1 MRWSRF
7 SLVVIAFC
15 GLSTT
20 VVAQLA
26 PFDMSPERPAGEGE
40 LPQMPRPRPVFP
52 PEPVPQVPP
61 QAEEQVPAAANP
73 PASAPVQPPAQLEF
87 PREPGSPRTVAAQ
100 SSAPNAA
107 LHRYIIPSE
116 SLALTG
122 EYSRSAWSIYLTAEQ
137 AGAAQSINVGYQNAI
152 VVAPEASTLT
162 LFINNRRVGEERISA
177 PDATKSVRWPI
188 PAGLLRPG
196 SNDVELVASQRHR
209 TDCDVRSTY
218 DLWTQIDSGETYMR
232 FGPQLVPAKSA
243 VEAVNALGADPEGL
257 TQFQMV
263 VPSVGAIEELA
274 PLLKLT
280 QGLAVMNGM
289 PNPRFSFREDLPD
302 PIGTPGSLTVAI
314 GTAAKLANLL
324 PSLPPGAEA
333 GPVSAVTP
341 SGDGKDA

>member
-1 MRWSRF
+1 MRRSRF
-7 SLVVIAFC
+7 PFVVIAFC

-20 VVAQLA
+20 VLAQPA
-26 PFDMSPERPAGEGE
+26 PFDMSPERPAGQGE
-40 LPQMPRPRPVFP
+40 VPQMPRPRPVAP
-52 PEPVPQVPP
+52 REPVPQVPP
-61 QAEEQVPAAANP
+61 QAEEEVPAAATP
-73 PASAPVQPPAQLEF
+73 PAPAPVQQPAQVEAPRQLE
-87 PREPGSPRTVAAQ
+87 PPQTAAAQ
-100 SSAPNAA
+100 SSAAGDT
-107 LHRYIIPSE
+107 LRRYIIPSE

-137 AGAAQSINVGYQNAI
+137 AGAAQSINLGYQNAI
-152 VVAPEASTLT
+152 VVAPEASTLS

-177 PDATKSVRWPI
+177 PDATRSVRWPI

-218 DLWTQIDSGETYMR
+218 DLWTQIDSGETYLQ
-232 FGPQLVPAKSA
+232 FGSQLAPASSA

-263 VPSVGAIEELA
+263 VPSVGAIEELE

-289 PNPRFSFREDLPD
+289 PNPRFSFREGLPD
-302 PIGTPGSLTVAI
+302 PIGAPGSLTVAI

-324 PSLPPGAEA
+324 PS
-333 GPVSAVTP
+333 
-341 SGDGKDA
+341 